1 MIEKGPHRARKR
13 FGQNFLVDQRI
24 IERIV
29 AAIAPQPGQQLI
41 EIGPGREAL
50 TGPLLASGVDLK
62 VVEIDRDLVAGL
74 RARNPNLEIIEGD
87 ALRINFAQL
96 ADGKPYR
103 LLGNLPYN
111 ISTPLLFHL
120 LAQEPPPLDMV
131 FMLQKEVVDRM
142 GAPPGSG
149 TYGRLS
155 LMCQAKAE
163 IATLLAVPPTAFEPR
178 PKVDSAI
185 VRLTPRAKPLVPTEL
200 ERAFDRVV
208 REAFSKRRKT
218 LRNSLKPLLTARQ
231 IEAAGVDPTLR
242 PEQVDLPGFLSLAR
256 LVNTDSIA

>member
-1 MIEKGPHRARKR
+1 MSEKGVHRPRKR

-24 IERIV
+24 IERII
-29 AAIAPQPGQQLI
+29 AAIAPQPGQQMI

-74 RARNPNLEIIEGD
+74 RTRNPDLEVIEGD
-87 ALRINFAQL
+87 ALKVDFSQL
-96 ADGKPYR
+96 AGGRPYR

-111 ISTPLLFHL
+111 ISTPLLFHI
-120 LAQEPPPLDMV
+120 LAQQPPPTDMV

-142 GAPPGSG
+142 GAAPGSG

-163 IATLLAVPPTAFEPR
+163 IAMLLPVPPTAFEPR

-185 VRLTPRAKPLVPTEL
+185 VRLTPRARSLVPTEL
-200 ERAFDRVV
+200 ETRFDRVV

-218 LRNSLKPLLTARQ
+218 LRNSLKPLLTAPE

-242 PEQVDLPGFLSLAR
+242 PEQVDLPGFVSLAR
-256 LVNTDSIA
+256 AVKVLE

>member
-1 MIEKGPHRARKR
+1 MTAPGTHRARKR
-13 FGQNFLVDQRI
+13 FGQNFLVDARI
-24 IERIV
+24 IERII
-29 AAIAPQPGQQLI
+29 AAIAPQPGQQMI

-62 VVEIDRDLVAGL
+62 VVEIDRDLVAAL
-74 RARNPNLEIIEGD
+74 RQRHPALEVVEGD
-87 ALRINFAQL
+87 ALKVDFAAI

-120 LAQEPPPLDMV
+120 LAQTPPPDDMV

-142 GAPPGSG
+142 VAAPGSG

-155 LMCQAKAE
+155 LMCQARAE
-163 IATLLAVPPTAFEPR
+163 IATLLQVPPTAFAPR
-178 PKVDSAI
+178 PKVDSAV
-185 VRLTPRAKPLVPTEL
+185 VRLVPRAKPLVPDEL
-200 ERAFDRVV
+200 EGDFDRVV

-218 LRNSLKPLLTARQ
+218 LRNSLKALLTADQ
-231 IEAAGVDPTLR
+231 ILAAGVDPTLR
-242 PEQVDLPGFLSLAR
+242 PEQLDLGQFLALAGA
-256 LVNTDSIA
+256 VTHAG